1 MSLLFSEEDE
11 QIYRDV
17 TADAW
22 RKSAGALFHARR
34 IMKRDPRIVGLDA
47 MTILFLLKAAWEI
60 WKWWKEQNV
69 SDPGVA
75 RLMGEPYFGSQE

>member
-1 MSLLFSEEDE
+1 MSLLLSEEDE
-11 QIYRDV
+11 SIYRDV

-22 RKSAGALFHARR
+22 KKSNGNPIVARK

-60 WKWWKEQNV
+60 WKWWKEQKI
-69 SDPGVA
+69 SDPGSV
-75 RLMGEPYFGSQE
+75 RIMGEPCFGSQV

>member
-1 MSLLFSEEDE
+1 MSLLLSEEDE
-11 QIYRDV
+11 SIYRDV

-22 RKSAGALFHARR
+22 KKSKGHPILARK

-60 WKWWKEQNV
+60 WKWWKSQNV
-69 SDPGVA
+69 SDPGSV
-75 RLMGEPYFGSQE
+75 RLMGEPCFGSQA